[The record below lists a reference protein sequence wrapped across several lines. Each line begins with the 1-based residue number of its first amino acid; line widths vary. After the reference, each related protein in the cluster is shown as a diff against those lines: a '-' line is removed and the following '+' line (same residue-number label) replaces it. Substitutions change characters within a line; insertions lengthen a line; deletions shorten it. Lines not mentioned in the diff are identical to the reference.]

1 MNVNNLSE
9 HLQNLISS
17 DSELGSRLLSLLLVS
32 SGNAEELISMINN
45 GQDVSQFKK
54 LREPRKEGCRNNSSC
69 CKRRGSSREHF

>member
-54 LREPRKEGCRNNSSC
+54 LREPRKGRLPQQQQLL
-69 CKRRGSSREHF
+69 